1 MFRGH
6 LGWISR
12 FFWFVDCVLGART
25 DYLNCGKPSA
35 SGGTEMEAE
44 AWSASVKRAKS
55 LAFALDHSSELM
67 QYSSCQWDN
76 MFIVLW
82 VRQHT
87 KMNLSGYKGLL
98 LQIALDW
105 IPQTKFAVPV
115 FAGSASAKVSAEEGS
130 KRRQELCFLWIL
142 WIFFISLI
150 FSLVNLCRIRSPRRL
165 RPVLLDGKDPKS
177 WNIVGCGYHWIS
189 PDREIWNGH
198 VKCPGALIA
207 LPWFRWL
214 RGLNFQYKNLGFWG
228 INNQLWSLH
237 LDSSGFLQ
245 RYLQQEEETQEASF
259 PAGSMVATRQE
270 TSVHRIKFWSFSW
283 VWPGWG

>member
-130 KRRQELCFLWIL
+130 KRRQELCFLWIH

-150 FSLVNLCRIRSPRRL
+150 FSQCF
-165 RPVLLDGKDPKS
+165 
-177 WNIVGCGYHWIS
+177 WIS
-189 PDREIWNGH
+189 P
-198 VKCPGALIA
+198 K
-207 LPWFRWL
+207 WL
-214 RGLNFQYKNLGFWG
+214 DQRITVSWV
-228 INNQLWSLH
+228 SCEP
-237 LDSSGFLQ
+237 LQ
-245 RYLQQEEETQEASF
+245 DKVASEVEASF
-259 PAGSMVATRQE
+259 AGWKGSEILKYRWLWLWLNITR
-270 TSVHRIKFWSFSW
+270 
-283 VWPGWG
+283 